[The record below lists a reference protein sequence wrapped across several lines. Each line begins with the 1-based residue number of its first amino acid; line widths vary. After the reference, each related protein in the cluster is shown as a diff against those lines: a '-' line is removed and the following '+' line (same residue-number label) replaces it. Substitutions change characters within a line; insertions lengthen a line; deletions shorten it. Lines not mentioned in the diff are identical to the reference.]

1 MKILRFFPLF
11 AFAFLILLAATPSQ
25 AQSSGGAGTGKAWLL
40 SKSSEAKAAKRFSLQ
55 EWMEGK
61 DHRAMMDMWL
71 SINTPTPYEFM
82 IGGTLSQ
89 YTVNTQVG
97 TVPTP
102 TVTSLGK
109 QSLSGEVHA
118 YATIVGVSAQYL
130 NNNEEGFND
139 ITGQFNLRIFG
150 ASTQATAITLHYG
163 LRTRTANDGSYRL
176 NQQYPAVTLQI
187 YLTKLF
193 GIYGNYRYYFP
204 ITESYY
210 GQTST
215 DELNAGLFIEYGI
228 IRLFGNFYQER
239 QNSKLN
245 NVETNIER
253 KGSRMGLQFHF

>member
-1 MKILRFFPLF
+1 MKTRRLISFFIVLSL
-11 AFAFLILLAATPSQ
+11 LIFVSLQTH
-25 AQSSGGAGTGKAWLL
+25 AQSFGGAGTGKAWLL

-61 DHRAMMDMWL
+61 DRRAMMDMWL

-82 IGGTLSQ
+82 IGGTYSQ
-89 YTVNTQVG
+89 YTVNTQVAS
-97 TVPTP
+97 TPTP

-109 QSLSGEVHA
+109 QSLSGEMHA
-118 YATIVGVSAQYL
+118 YATLVGVSAQYA

-139 ITGQFNLRIFG
+139 MTGQFNLRIFG

-163 LRTRTANDGSYRL
+163 LRTRTANDGGYRL

-210 GQTST
+210 GETNT

-228 IRLFGNFYQER
+228 LRLFGNFYHER

-245 NVETNIER
+245 NIETNIER
-253 KGSRMGLQFHF
+253 KGSRIGLQFHF